1 MIPRVPGVYEWGY
14 EDPASGNKVVAFYL
28 GKAMN
33 LQVRFSRYASSGS
46 RRLVFPKETK
56 SKVANNKRE
65 AFRDLQ
71 IQGYQLVYRCDAL
84 QHLMCD
90 SVHRNSARQAYG
102 CTGMVAPAPCPL
114 HLLPPPLHPCTPGL
128 LLPVLLGHTQTTVHL
143 WCACAQSLHLVPYAC
158 GALSPLLYQTA

>member
-1 MIPRVPGVYEWGY
+1 MHRLGLERFRGWLQVGSRLEDVSRVKTMIPRCPGVYEWGY

-84 QHLMCD
+84 QH
-90 SVHRNSARQAYG
+90 S
-102 CTGMVAPAPCPL
+102 
-114 HLLPPPLHPCTPGL
+114 
-128 LLPVLLGHTQTTVHL
+128 
-143 WCACAQSLHLVPYAC
+143 
-158 GALSPLLYQTA
+158 